1 MTDTLEAPPS
11 RGRRGFAAP
20 VAVVIALLAV
30 AIATVLGVTGARL
43 FVIDT
48 PSMAEAAPV
57 GTLVVTEPR
66 THYAVGDVVTYTHD
80 DRTITHRIVEV
91 EGDAFRTRGDL
102 NGTADPWEVR
112 ANQIVGAA
120 TFIVPGLGF
129 ALKAAPWL
137 LLGAVL
143 VEAIARARGSRR
155 AWVWSVRLTGWS
167 VVITAVS
174 LWLRPWFNMV
184 LLDFRAADSGDG
196 ALMHVVNTGI
206 LPLLVNTTR
215 LLSGEQT
222 TVLSTLRIASGAYSL
237 TPVPDPDLP
246 VRVLLVLL
254 CLLPFLA
261 SLLIRQSD
269 VVPEGGFRARADR
282 RARTV
287 LFPLAI
293 VTVVAVIALTCVGGS
308 NAAFA
313 ASIRNSS
320 DTAGVMNQN
329 CRFAVTDFAAKHPS
343 DLYAAYAM
351 TATSAASETDISGNG
366 RTATWRKTPTTS
378 GSVGCRRDSPATSVT
393 FDGSQCLYVP
403 GQLDPQTYSLEAWFS
418 TTSAPSGK
426 IVGFGTDPAPEN
438 ENHWDRHIYLDA
450 NGRIVYGNFPDAF
463 ALITTPAGRNYAD
476 GAWHAVVATL
486 SSSGMRLYVDGALVG
501 TDGATRGQWYDG
513 YWKFGCGKTDFWTSQ
528 TGPAPSDPAFFTGS
542 IQYGA
547 IYDRVLTAAEVED
560 HWLAGTG

>member
-1 MTDTLEAPPS
+1 MTDTLEAPPA
-11 RGRRGFAAP
+11 RGRRGSALP

-30 AIATVLGVTGARL
+30 AIATVLGATGTRL
-43 FVIDT
+43 FVVET

-66 THYAVGDVVTYTHD
+66 SHYDVGDVVTYTHD
-80 DRTITHRIVEV
+80 DRTITHRIVETD
-91 EGDAFRTRGDL
+91 GDVFRTRGDL
-102 NGTADPWEVR
+102 NGSADPWDVR
-112 ANQIVGAA
+112 PDQIIGAA
-120 TFIVPGLGF
+120 TLIAPGLGF
-129 ALKAAPWL
+129 VLKAAPWL
-137 LLGAVL
+137 LLGAAL
-143 VEAIARARGSRR
+143 VETLARARSGRR
-155 AWVWSVRLTGWS
+155 AWAWSVRLTGWA
-167 VVITAVS
+167 VVITA
-174 LWLRPWFNMV
+174 LTFWLRPWFNMV

-206 LPLLVNTTR
+206 LPLLVDTTR
-215 LLSGEQT
+215 LISGEQA
-222 TVLSTLRIASGAYSL
+222 TVLSTHRIASGAYSL

-246 VRVLLVLL
+246 ARILLVLL
-254 CLLPFLA
+254 CLLPFFA
-261 SLLIRQSD
+261 SLLICESD
-269 VVPEGGFRARADR
+269 VVPAGGVRVRADR

-287 LFPLAI
+287 LVPVAI
-293 VTVVAVIALTCVGGS
+293 ATLVAVIALTCVGGS
-308 NAAFA
+308 QAALS
-313 ASIRNSS
+313 ASIRNTS
-320 DTAGVMNQN
+320 DTAGAINQD
-329 CRFAVTDFAAKHPS
+329 CRFAVTRLAAENPS

-351 TATSAASETDISGNG
+351 SATSTASETDISGHG
-366 RTATWRKTPTTS
+366 RTGTWRKPPTTS
-378 GSVGCRRDSPATSVT
+378 GSVGCRRDSPARSVT

-450 NGRIVYGNFPDAF
+450 TGRIVYGNFPDAF
-463 ALITTPAGRNYAD
+463 ALIATPAGRSYAD

-486 SSSGMRLYVDGALVG
+486 SSSGMQLYVDGALVG
-501 TDGATRGQWYDG
+501 SDGATRGQWYDG

-528 TGPAPSDPAFFTGS
+528 TGPAASDPAFFTGS

>member
-11 RGRRGFAAP
+11 RGRRGSALS
-20 VAVVIALLAV
+20 VAIVIALLAV

-43 FVIDT
+43 LVVDT

-57 GTLVVTEPR
+57 GTLVVTEPHAR
-66 THYAVGDVVTYTHD
+66 YAVGEVVTYTHN
-80 DRTITHRIVEV
+80 DRTITHRIVEADGEV
-91 EGDAFRTRGDL
+91 FRTRGDL
-102 NGTADPWEVR
+102 NGSADPWDVR
-112 ANQIVGAA
+112 PDQIVGAA
-120 TFIVPGLGF
+120 VLIVPGLGF

-137 LLGAVL
+137 LIGAVL
-143 VEAIARARGSRR
+143 VEAIARARGDRR
-155 AWVWSVRLTGWS
+155 AWAWSVRLTGWS

-206 LPLLVNTTR
+206 LPLLAGATR
-215 LLSGEQT
+215 LVSGEQA
-222 TVLSTLRIASGAYSL
+222 TVLSTHRIASGAYSL

-246 VRVLLVLL
+246 VRILLVLL

-261 SLLIRQSD
+261 SLVIHESD
-269 VVPEGGFRARADR
+269 VAPDGGFRVRTDR
-282 RARTV
+282 RARAV
-287 LFPLAI
+287 LLPLAI
-293 VTVVAVIALTCVGGS
+293 ATVLAVIALTTVGGS
-308 NAAFA
+308 DAAFS
-313 ASIRNSS
+313 ASIRSS
-320 DTAGVMNQN
+320 DDTAGAMNQN

-351 TATSAASETDISGNG
+351 SATSTASETDISGNG
-366 RTATWRKTPTTS
+366 RTATWRKPPTTS
-378 GSVGCRRDSPATSVT
+378 SSIGCRRDSPAASVT

-403 GQLDPQTYSLEAWFS
+403 GRLEPQTFSLEAWFS

-450 NGRIVYGNFPDAF
+450 NGRIVYGNFPDAY
-463 ALITTPAGRNYAD
+463 ALITTPAGRSYAD
-476 GAWHAVVATL
+476 GKWHAVVATL
-486 SSSGMRLYVDGALVG
+486 SSSGMQLFVDGALVG
-501 TDGATRGQWYDG
+501 TDGTTRGQWYDG

-528 TGPAPSDPAFFTGS
+528 TGPAAGDPAFFTGS

-547 IYDRVLTAAEVED
+547 IYNRVLTAAEVED
-560 HWLAGTG
+560 HWRSGTG